1 MKPLTL
7 CLMTAKGHAF
17 LLDIVDTYAPLIE
30 EVIVGSDAALDND
43 CAQEIAR
50 LCEARGLSWRARS
63 ADLRIRTPFVMAV
76 SWRWLID
83 HPETHLIVFHDSL
96 LPRYR
101 GFNPLVSALINGDDT
116 IGVTALLGASEYDAG
131 DILAQS
137 TVDVSYPIKL
147 AAAIEALRPAYRAC
161 AIAVLER
168 IRTKQPLDGRAQEQ
182 AQVSYSLWRDEDD
195 YRLDWTLPAQRLART
210 VDALGSPYQGAL
222 TSLNGE
228 TLARIHDACALPDV
242 VIANR
247 TPGKVLRMNGAFPV
261 VVCGEG
267 LLEIRALVD
276 ATTGASLL
284 PLQRFRSRFA

>member
-30 EVIVGSDAALDND
+30 EVIIGSDDALDND
-43 CAQEIAR
+43 FAQDIAR
-50 LCEARGLSWRARS
+50 LCDDHALPWRQRS
-63 ADLRIRTPFVMAV
+63 AGLRIHTPFVMAV

-101 GFNPLVSALINGDDT
+101 GFNPLVSALINGDEAV
-116 IGVTALLGASEYDAG
+116 GVTALLGASEYDAG

-137 TVDVSYPIKL
+137 AINVPYPIKI
-147 AAAIEALRPAYRAC
+147 AAAIEALRPAYRDC
-161 AIAVLER
+161 AISVLER
-168 IRTKQPLDGRAQEQ
+168 IRTQQPLDGQPQTQ
-182 AQVSYSLWRDEDD
+182 AQVSYSLWRDDSD
-195 YRLDWTLPAQRLART
+195 YGLDWALPAQRLART
-210 VDALGSPYQGAL
+210 VDALGTPYKGAL
-222 TSLNGE
+222 TIINGK
-228 TLARIHDACALPDV
+228 TSARIHDARALPDV
-242 VIANR
+242 DIVNR
-247 TPGKVLRMNGAFPV
+247 APGKVLKMNGAFPV

-284 PLQRFRSRFA
+284 PLHQFRTRFA